1 MCLAF
6 FVQKSS
12 QHNGGVDCCLW
23 SPCTMMKL
31 AQKRQEGISMI
42 PEKIFWAILSLEA
55 LWQSAW
61 KEKTLQKSHWKNWE
75 SHNSG
80 RLWGVL
86 EKQAKEI
93 WSLKMVLGGEV
104 YYRNR
109 PRRCLIWFCFVLV
122 KCCKPLLLPRF
133 PGLFLRRHFPG
144 HHCRRRGRKP
154 KVVGWV
160 GGFKEVAF
168 KEEM

>member
-55 LWQSAW
+55 WKWQSAA
-61 KEKTLQKSHWKNWE
+61 KKTLHNPLKELGITKND
-75 SHNSG
+75 SG
-80 RLWGVL
+80 WLWGVL
-86 EKQAKEI
+86 
-93 WSLKMVLGGEV
+93 
-104 YYRNR
+104 
-109 PRRCLIWFCFVLV
+109 
-122 KCCKPLLLPRF
+122 
-133 PGLFLRRHFPG
+133 
-144 HHCRRRGRKP
+144 
-154 KVVGWV
+154 
-160 GGFKEVAF
+160 
-168 KEEM
+168 